1 MKDDNTWN
9 VYKKEEKQMLSH
21 QQSVESQAVW
31 LGGSSELTKFQGW
44 KEPCKEAGL
53 GLRKNLLETTQIMNG
68 RQAPDL
74 RLFDPVLFPLKCVA
88 LLTAY

>member
-31 LGGSSELTKFQGW
+31 LGVELRVNKIS
-44 KEPCKEAGL
+44 
-53 GLRKNLLETTQIMNG
+53 RLEG
-68 RQAPDL
+68 
-74 RLFDPVLFPLKCVA
+74 A
-88 LLTAY
+88 L